1 MCHDLEGFMQ
11 DYEEHRIDA
20 RLYREA
26 ILIWLSR
33 HDRMTPS
40 QVSAYGIDLSE
51 VDRMNRFGRNPA
63 KYKNT
68 YWYYY
73 MKAMYE
79 QQ

>member
-1 MCHDLEGFMQ
+1 ME
-11 DYEEHRIDA
+11 DYMPDMPQGRM
-20 RLYREA
+20 YREA
-26 ILIWLSR
+26 ILIWLSQ

-40 QVSAYGIDLSE
+40 QVSSYGIDLSE

-73 MKAMYE
+73 MKAMNE